1 MYKAL
6 SDLIHLQ
13 KSKLQTQKT
22 KMTDRGVR
30 SDKDLSGKVQSHS
43 EMYPNLGVTV
53 CQFARK
59 VLPLPELL
67 TAFAKM
73 GSCCQK

>member
-43 EMYPNLGVTV
+43 EMYPNLGLL
-53 CQFARK
+53 FAN
-59 VLPLPELL
+59 LPEK
-67 TAFAKM
+67 F
-73 GSCCQK
+73 CHCRNC